1 MYIRR
6 GGLGVLQPEGIGG
19 YKAKSRGMTLTLMV
33 SAYLA
38 ASIAW
43 VLLWIT
49 GKRELVWYI
58 VVAVILALLHFL
70 YFNSTDE
77 DAYIIF
83 RYAENFGHG
92 HGLVFNPGERVEGY
106 TCFLWVLLLG
116 LAVKGGLPVIVTA
129 RFLGL
134 AGSVGAMVICPLLYR
149 KLDGH
154 NPFFAILPL
163 ALLAVNG
170 PLAAWTLSGM
180 ETPLF
185 AFLVIAAV
193 YLLVLESKQPRRL
206 PCSAAVFALAAL
218 TRPEGFAVFAGA
230 LVYRLL
236 LMRGAPRGR
245 QVLWLAAFVTIV
257 GAHVVFRYAYYG
269 FLLPNTFY
277 AKVGELSPG
286 LWLRGARYVHQYAT
300 TYFGLPVA
308 LSPLLIIGLRR
319 RSDPEMLL
327 LLVVG
332 AYIAAIILEGGDYM
346 PAFRFM
352 VPAVPLLSILMVRT
366 GELLAAQLKLA
377 PPARIMAI
385 VLALI
390 VVFAAVGSSILLSSR
405 YDRELEAALRLKQER
420 REMGE
425 WLHAN
430 MPPET
435 LVAANAVGVLAYYA
449 RLPILDMYGLT
460 DAHIAH
466 SKPVKQM
473 GLDIAG
479 HEKWDPDYVLSRKP
493 DVIILGVGRLTPRPI
508 LSLNDREMDKLLQF
522 EPGDY
527 DIWFNSA
534 FHRQYRV
541 VNVPLRAGNFCFFQ
555 RIGGRNSSKAK
566 EDPPTPS
573 NQRQGTKTQ
582 TL

>member
-1 MYIRR
+1 
-6 GGLGVLQPEGIGG
+6 
-19 YKAKSRGMTLTLMV
+19 MTLTMMV
-33 SAYLA
+33 LAYIA
-38 ASIAW
+38 AAFVW
-43 VLLWIT
+43 VLLWLT

-58 VVAVILALLHFL
+58 VVGVILAVLHFL

-116 LAVKGGLPVIVTA
+116 LGVKVGLPVIETA

-134 AGSVGAMVICPLLYR
+134 AASAGAMVICPLLYR
-149 KLDGH
+149 KLENH
-154 NPFFAILPL
+154 TLFFAILPV

-170 PLAAWTLSGM
+170 PFAAWTLSGM

-185 AFLVIAAV
+185 TFLVVAAA
-193 YLLVLESKQPRRL
+193 YLLILEHKEPKRM
-206 PCSAAVFALAAL
+206 PWSAVILALAVL

-230 LVYRLL
+230 LIYRLL
-236 LMRGAPRGR
+236 LARAHSTGR
-245 QVLWLAAFVTIV
+245 QTVWLAAFVAIV
-257 GAHVVFRYAYYG
+257 GAHVAFRYAYYG

-277 AKVGELSPG
+277 AKVGGISPA
-286 LWLRGARYVHQYAT
+286 LWLRGAKYVHQYAT

-308 LSPLLIIGLRR
+308 LAPLLLIGLRR

-327 LLVVG
+327 LLIAG
-332 AYIAAIILEGGDYM
+332 AYLAAVILEGGDYM

-352 VPAVPLLSILMVRT
+352 VPAVPVLSILIART
-366 GELLAAQLKLA
+366 GELLVARLHLDL
-377 PPARIMAI
+377 PARRWLRS
-385 VLALI
+385 LALA
-390 VVFAAVGSSILLSSR
+390 VLFAAIGSSVLLSNR
-405 YDRELEAALRLKQER
+405 YDREVEAALRLKQER

-430 MPPET
+430 MPPDT

-466 SKPVKQM
+466 SRPVKRM

-479 HEKWDPDYVLSRKP
+479 HEKWDPQYVLSRKP
-493 DVIILGVGRLTPRPI
+493 DVIILGVVRLTPRRI
-508 LSLNDREMDKLLQF
+508 LNMNDREMDRLLQF

-527 DIWFNSA
+527 DLWFNSA
-534 FHRQYRV
+534 FHREYRV
-541 VNVPLRAGNFCFFQ
+541 VNVPLREGNFCFFQ
-555 RIGGRNSSKAK
+555 RIAGRNPSGTEEDTRPLSNRRQDTMSHTHRK
-566 EDPPTPS
+566 ELDQWP
-573 NQRQGTKTQ
+573 RLG
-582 TL
+582 